1 MTRTGY
7 HLLNELRMMYYMKR
21 RYWFETIGGIIFFGC
36 LFSAMVYAVLSVS
49 GKSFASGELDTMVVG
64 FVLWLFASHSY
75 SSAAKDVAEETHQRT
90 IEQLYIV
97 PLPLTALLGLRT
109 AVHLL
114 SSLMVLIGGLAVVDL
129 LTDNRLKLD
138 MFPVLGAILLAAPA
152 LIGVGYVIA
161 GLLLLLKKAE
171 IVHALMYFALISL
184 VALPAYPANGLALLP
199 YALGAAAVK
208 ASALGA
214 VLEPSTYALIAAN
227 SLAYMTVGLIA
238 FRALEKR
245 ARKLGVI
252 GHW

>member
-1 MTRTGY
+1 MRRAAN
-7 HLLNELRMMYYMKR
+7 HLLNELRMMYYIKR
-21 RYWFETIGGIIFFGC
+21 RYWFETVGGLVFFAG

-49 GKSFASGELDTMVVG
+49 GKSFASGELDTMTVG
-64 FVLWLFASHSY
+64 FLLWLFASHSY

-97 PLPLTALLGLRT
+97 PLPVAALLGLRT
-109 AVHLL
+109 TVHLL
-114 SSLMVLIGGLAVVDL
+114 SSLFVLIGGLAVIDL
-129 LTDNRLKLD
+129 ITANRLKLD
-138 MFPVLGAILLAAPA
+138 IVQVLGAILLAAPA

-184 VALPAYPANGLALLP
+184 VALPAYPVNALALLP
-199 YALGAAAVK
+199 YALASAAVK
-208 ASALGA
+208 AAALGA
-214 VLEPSTYALIAAN
+214 ILSPATYLLIAAN
-227 SLAYMTVGLIA
+227 SLVYLAGGLVS
-238 FRALEKR
+238 FHYLEKR